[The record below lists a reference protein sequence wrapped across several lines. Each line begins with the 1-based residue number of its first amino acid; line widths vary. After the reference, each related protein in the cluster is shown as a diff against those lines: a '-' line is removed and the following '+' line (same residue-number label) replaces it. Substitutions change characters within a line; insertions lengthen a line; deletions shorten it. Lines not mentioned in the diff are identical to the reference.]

1 MPKTSSVTNEK
12 TYDRAVDKVRD
23 ELAGSKSSQI
33 TLLGEGVTA
42 MLRLHPEWD
51 GNILEKGKTLK
62 GALDEVRKHAT
73 GGCSDPIQTTAS
85 LCGYYGIDCKDPRA
99 LALEVSAALMGGTTQ
114 APVTG
119 QPAPTAPKPDPF
131 DLDALLGVL

>member
-1 MPKTSSVTNEK
+1 MSKTSNTTTER
-12 TYDRAVDKVRD
+12 TYATAIDKIRD

-51 GNILEKGKTLK
+51 GDILAKGKTLK
-62 GALDEVRKHAT
+62 GALEEVRKHAT

-85 LCGYYGIDCKDPRA
+85 LCGYYGIKCDDSKR
-99 LALEVSAALMGGTTQ
+99 LALEVSAALMGGIAT
-114 APVTG
+114 
-119 QPAPTAPKPDPF
+119 APTVEKPKPAEPEPDPF
-131 DLDALLGVL
+131 DLDALMGVL